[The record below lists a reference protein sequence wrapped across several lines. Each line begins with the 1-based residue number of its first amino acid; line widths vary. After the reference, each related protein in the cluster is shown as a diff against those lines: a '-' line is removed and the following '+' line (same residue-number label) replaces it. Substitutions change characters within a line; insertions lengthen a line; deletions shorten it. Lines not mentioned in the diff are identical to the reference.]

1 MKNCTELDKFNLEL
15 SLQAILWYGTGYHSR
30 ETSIKIDL
38 LKDIFEIT
46 TAEDLQK
53 LYNLLGQSSA
63 RIHGVCFADG
73 TVEMN
78 PIHACPIYLLSRD
91 FALTNRSIIYSF
103 KDDLDD
109 ASIFVTEF
117 FTDLREY
124 FTRETLFLEQVY
136 NTWK

>member
-15 SLQAILWYGTGYHSR
+15 ALQAILWYGIGYHSR
-30 ETSIKIDL
+30 NTTIKIDL

-53 LYNLLGQSSA
+53 LYNLLGDKSN
-63 RIHGVCFADG
+63 RIYGTCFADG
-73 TVEMN
+73 TVEMY
-78 PIHACPIYLLSRD
+78 PINECPIYFLSHD
-91 FALTNRSIIYSF
+91 LALTNRSIIYSF

-117 FTDLREY
+117 FTDLRDC
-124 FTRETLFLEQVY
+124 L
-136 NTWK
+136 

>member
-15 SLQAILWYGTGYHSR
+15 VLQAILWYGTGYHSR

-53 LYNLLGQSSA
+53 LYNLLGQPSV
-63 RIHGVCFADG
+63 RIYGVCFADG
-73 TVEMN
+73 TVEMY
-78 PIHACPIYLLSRD
+78 PIKECPIYFLSHD
-91 FALTNRSIIYSF
+91 LALTNRSIIYSF

-109 ASIFVTEF
+109 AGIFVTEF
-117 FTDLREY
+117 FTDLRDY
-124 FTRETLFLEQVY
+124 L
-136 NTWK
+136 

>member
-15 SLQAILWYGTGYHSR
+15 VLQAILWYGTGYHSR

-63 RIHGVCFADG
+63 RIYGVCFADG

-78 PIHACPIYLLSRD
+78 PIKECPIYFLSHD
-91 FALTNRSIIYSF
+91 LALTNRSIIYSF

-109 ASIFVTEF
+109 AGIFVTEF
-117 FTDLREY
+117 FTDLRDY
-124 FTRETLFLEQVY
+124 L
-136 NTWK
+136 